1 MKNLLFTLCTL
12 LLVLSCKK
20 EEVYSP
26 WKLKNGQIVELQV
39 SHKYGSTD
47 NQLLLL
53 PGKES
58 IDISLY
64 DFNEREPGYNYKVK
78 AKMVGLKE
86 PPMDGSSYYFEF
98 MKVLN
103 KEKYN
108 GTETFTIPLIRS
120 AMPGGPY
127 ILIRKKEGKYYFEGE
142 KLILKPLNTEAA
154 AELEMLWQEQMDLE
168 AKWKANQ
175 NAVPKWHMVTARV
188 KHDPDNF
195 GKAYIVEK
203 LTFTTL

>member
-1 MKNLLFTLCTL
+1 MKNLLFVLGAVL
-12 LLVLSCKK
+12 LLLSCKK

-26 WKLKNGQIVELQV
+26 WKFKNGQVVELQV
-39 SHKYGSTD
+39 SHKYASTD

-53 PGKES
+53 PAKEP

-64 DFNEREPGYNYKVK
+64 DFTEREPGYIYKIK

-86 PPMDGSSYYFEF
+86 PPSDGSSYYLEF

-108 GTETFTIPLIRS
+108 GNETFTIPLIRS
-120 AMPGGPY
+120 FIPGGPH
-127 ILIRKKEGKYYFEGE
+127 IEIRKKDDKYYFEGE

-154 AELEMLWQEQMDLE
+154 GELATLWQEQLDLE
-168 AKWKANQ
+168 AQWKANQ
-175 NAVPKWHMVTARV
+175 SAVPKWHMVTARV
-188 KHDPDNF
+188 KHDPENF